1 MDSNGETKS
10 YIEYADISVL
20 LTSASVV
27 KRALVDH
34 LGNLWILIEK
44 KIYKIELQGESII
57 KSIVLGILF
66 SQTLSITSSSKM
78 ILSPFTLL
86 NTYLKNFL
94 KYVSN
99 IFFHQ
104 FYLPNKLICKV
115 FEYLFMKSYKMISE
129 S

>member
-1 MDSNGETKS
+1 M
-10 YIEYADISVL
+10 
-20 LTSASVV
+20 
-27 KRALVDH
+27 
-34 LGNLWILIEK
+34 
-44 KIYKIELQGESII
+44 II
-57 KSIVLGILF
+57 INNNK
-66 SQTLSITSSSKM
+66 
-78 ILSPFTLL
+78 